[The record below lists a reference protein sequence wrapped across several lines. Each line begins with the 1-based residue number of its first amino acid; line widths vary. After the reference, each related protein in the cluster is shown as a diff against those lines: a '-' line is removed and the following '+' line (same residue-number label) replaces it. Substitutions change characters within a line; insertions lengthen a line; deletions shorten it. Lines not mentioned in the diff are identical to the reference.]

1 MARNLTTNA
10 TVVIA
15 MNGKQANETMRK
27 LEENAKNLRDKF
39 EKAKAA
45 GDTVSMA
52 KLKAELSKVEGQLKL
67 LTTNTVQV
75 EEVLKNLD
83 KAKPKDL
90 QKALATLRAQLSG
103 IERGSAMWNSHVA
116 NIRRVQEEINR
127 VNAELRTQ
135 QTLLDRVNGW
145 WGKMQNVIL
154 GAAASLTGMV
164 AAGRNAVSAFA
175 NMDEALAN
183 TRKFTGMSKNEVDVL
198 NHSFKQM
205 STRTAREELNS
216 LAQEAGR
223 LGKNTQETVQGYV
236 KGADVINVALSDLG
250 KGATQDI
257 AKLSNIFKIEDMYG
271 TYDAMLKIGS
281 VVNVLSQNCT
291 ASKPYLVEFANRMAG
306 VGNQAHM
313 TLQDIIGFGAV
324 LDSNA
329 QKVEASA
336 TALSQVLT
344 RMYIEPAKY
353 AKVVKLNVQ
362 DFTKLLKTDAN
373 EALLQFLEALGKAGN
388 MDILAPM
395 FKDMGEN
402 GARVITALST
412 LSKHIDE
419 VRAQQIEANKAF
431 EQGTSVLNEYN
442 IFNNTAQAGLDKA
455 KAKAHELAIELGE
468 KLYPVMKH
476 IYSSSN
482 LMLRFLSQIVTFIF
496 NHRTAIVSVT
506 TAYVAYQ
513 IAVNAALIKE
523 KALILIHQAGNVL
536 LRIKNISMKAL
547 AVTTALLTGHTAR
560 LKHEWELL
568 KVSMSGGWIGLVAAA
583 LAGLVSWL
591 IQLTSKTDD
600 FVKKMVEAS
609 KSAASFAENAA
620 KERKEIDKLFGAL
633 DACKKGT
640 QEYDKAKD
648 NIISKYGVYLKGLI
662 NERGEI
668 VNLASAYDRL
678 TWAAQKS
685 AKARAI
691 ADAKQNV
698 DNTYYEDLAD
708 LSLQLKSSLEEMGM
722 PTRELTSLMSR
733 ISSFMA
739 SDKVNFKSREWIDI
753 WAQIQKFSSDNENL
767 FSAIFSGAPEPV
779 KILGK
784 MRSHRLTRDN
794 RLQSFSS
801 MEDRA
806 FSHIP
811 DNKLDELI
819 ESLDEQIKASPN
831 ETIRISIPAAGDKQ
845 AGEIISAIN
854 EGLKGNA
861 SSLINSGRKNN
872 KGSLLSAPDNKGS
885 LTEGADKILN
895 ELSGGGEFQ
904 FNGISPLTNAMTL
917 DAKMSRAQS
926 ENLLRNLLWEKQQRG
941 NQALVESSDPELPSE
956 DYISTKAQEKEAKK
970 QAAEARRAAA
980 KAKKE
985 FREGLEA
992 IKAARIKA
1000 DEETTA
1006 AYVNGDID
1014 QMQFVE
1020 KKHDNEVKYFDDSIK
1035 FYRDYFSKIKDSY
1048 IEDDKDYQTLVSKK
1062 QEAEIKYQEKIISVK
1077 SKNIDREVKK
1087 LQEEENLIYAKIKEP
1102 SLRDQL
1108 DHEDRLAEIKADGLR
1123 RQRDLYVK
1131 GSKEWLEIN
1140 QTLADGLQDQ
1150 EAKLYASLY
1159 AKLNNF
1165 RKEFDKASPVD
1176 KFRMEIEV
1184 LEILRNNINLTAGE
1198 YEKLKKAITQKYE
1211 KELPGADRPKS
1222 AKELKES
1229 RDKKRRKDNEEIDK
1243 AVSEGVISKDEG
1255 EKRKRFLDN
1264 SEFDSIISKIK
1275 GVGGAWSDLC
1285 LDMVS
1290 AWRDL
1295 FSGLGDEA
1303 DGGLGKIANAA
1314 QATFALLN
1322 AGFQTAAEFAAEES
1336 KIAQQQITDRYDH
1349 EIQLAQGNAYLVKKL
1364 EKEKEEKIAAEKN
1377 KASQKEFKMKIFSAV
1392 AQTAENALSGYGA
1405 GLKAPFPMSL
1415 WLAPMLAG
1423 LAVAQGAVQV
1433 ALITK
1438 QQQAASAQGY
1448 SEGGFTKP
1456 GDVDEVAG
1464 VVHAGE
1470 WVASQRLLASPVARP
1485 IINFLDQAQRSN
1497 TIGSL
1502 TKQDA
1507 SRIVATGAASLNA
1520 SKTPEPVVVQV
1531 QQQQQEIAGLVDV
1544 VKRLSDRL
1552 ERPFV
1557 TVNTMTG
1564 DHGIKQAEDEYK
1576 RYIANKN
1583 KYMR

>member
-15 MNGKQANETMRK
+15 MNGKQANETMQK
-27 LEENAKNLRDKF
+27 LAKSAENLDAKIK
-39 EKAKAA
+39 KAKAA
-45 GDTVSMA
+45 GDTVTVA
-52 KLKAELSKVEGQLKL
+52 KLEADLKKVNSQLKL
-67 LTTNTVQV
+67 FRTNTVQL
-75 EEVLKNLD
+75 EDTLRDLD
-83 KAKPKDL
+83 KAKLTDLQQALANLKYKLKDL
-90 QKALATLRAQLSG
+90 
-103 IERGSAMWNSHVA
+103 ERGSEMWKAHVR
-116 NIRRVQEEINR
+116 NLHRVQEEINR

-135 QTLLDRVNGW
+135 QTLIDRVNGW
-145 WGKMQNVIL
+145 WGKLQNVIL
-154 GAAASLTGMV
+154 GVVAAVTGLI
-164 AAGRNAVSAFA
+164 AAGRNAVGAFA
-175 NMDEALAN
+175 EMDESMAN
-183 TRKFTGMSKNEVDVL
+183 TRKFTGLSVEGVNKLNE
-198 NHSFKQM
+198 SFKKLD
-205 STRTAREELNS
+205 TRTARKKLNDY
-216 LAQEAGR
+216 AQEAGR
-223 LGKNTQETVQGYV
+223 LGKSTQESVTDYV
-236 KGADVINVALSDLG
+236 KAADIINVALSDLG
-250 KGATQDI
+250 EGATQKI
-257 AKLSNIFKIEDMYG
+257 AKLANIFKLEDLYG
-271 TYDAMLKIGS
+271 TYDSMLKIGS

-291 ASKPYLVEFANRMAG
+291 ASKPYLVEFASRLAG
-306 VGNQAHM
+306 VGNQAHIS
-313 TLQDIIGFGAV
+313 LQNIIGFGAV
-324 LDSNA
+324 LDANA

-336 TALSQVLT
+336 TAISQVLT
-344 RMYIEPAKY
+344 RMYRDPAKY
-353 AKVVKLNVQ
+353 AKVAGLDIKQFSN
-362 DFTKLLKTDAN
+362 LLKKDAN
-373 EALLQFLEALGKAGN
+373 EALLQFLETLGKAGN
-388 MDILAPM
+388 MDVLAPM
-395 FKDMGEN
+395 FADMGEN
-402 GARVITALST
+402 GARVINALST

-419 VRAQQIEANKAF
+419 VRWQQDNANEAFRK
-431 EQGTSVLNEYN
+431 GTSVLREFN
-442 IFNNTAQAGLDKA
+442 IFNNTAQAGIDKA
-455 KAKAHELAIELGE
+455 KARVAEIAIELGE
-468 KLYPVMKH
+468 KLYPIMKH
-476 IYSSSN
+476 IYTSSS
-482 LMLRFLSQIVTFIF
+482 LFLRVLSIIVTFLIN
-496 NHRTAIVSVT
+496 NHRAIISLTTAIV
-506 TAYVAYQ
+506 AYNV
-513 IAVNAALIKE
+513 AVNAALIKE
-523 KALILIHQAGNVL
+523 KAMLAIQVMKTAVMKAYRTAVALATLAQAIYTNNTMQAAL
-536 LRIKNISMKAL
+536 AMKAL
-547 AVTTALLTGHTAR
+547 NSAVASNPLGL
-560 LKHEWELL
+560 
-568 KVSMSGGWIGLVAAA
+568 LVAALTA
-583 LAGLVSWL
+583 VASYLVMTRKESDKFKE
-591 IQLTSKTDD
+591 SVDK
-600 FVKKMVEAS
+600 A
-609 KSAASFAENAA
+609 AASSVDFSKAMNDEI
-620 KERKEIDKLFGAL
+620 KEIDKLFGAL
-633 DACKKGT
+633 DGATKGT
-640 QEYDKAKD
+640 EEYDKAK
-648 NIISKYGVYLKGLI
+648 NKIISKYKVYLSGLI

-668 VNLASAYDRL
+668 TNLTAAYNRL
-678 TWAAQKS
+678 TWAAEKS
-685 AKARAI
+685 ARARGI
-691 ADAKQNV
+691 ANAKQGV
-698 DNTYYEDLAD
+698 EDAYFNDTTQNLD
-708 LSLQLKSSLEEMGM
+708 KLRESLTKMGM
-722 PTRELTSLMSR
+722 PVRQLTDIMTR
-733 ISSFMA
+733 ISSMIGAGEDLDGKTNEKWKNIINEVF
-739 SDKVNFKSREWIDI
+739 SFQKNSSRLKKMQVDE
-753 WAQIQKFSSDNENL
+753 L
-767 FSAIFSGAPEPV
+767 PV
-779 KILGK
+779 TILGAMMSHK
-784 MRSHRLTRDN
+784 MTHDSKMQDLDA
-794 RLQSFSS
+794 
-801 MEDRA
+801 MEDKT
-806 FSHIP
+806 FTKIP
-811 DNKLDELI
+811 DKNLQEIVK
-819 ESLDEQIKASPN
+819 SLSEQVLATPN
-831 ETIRISIPAAGDKQ
+831 QVITIALPA
-845 AGEIISAIN
+845 
-854 EGLKGNA
+854 
-861 SSLINSGRKNN
+861 
-872 KGSLLSAPDNKGS
+872 GSK
-885 LTEGADKILN
+885 EGAQEMIEHIIHGVEYDKSEIQVDYKGFPLQDATS
-895 ELSGGGEFQ
+895 LSV
-904 FNGISPLTNAMTL
+904 SL
-917 DAKMSRAQS
+917 SRNLA
-926 ENLLRNLLWEKQQRG
+926 ENLLKQLAWEQGQRG
-941 NQALVESSDPELPSE
+941 SDNMQESSSDDIPLGGSYTPQG
-956 DYISTKAQEKEAKK
+956 KADKEAKK
-970 QAAEARRAAA
+970 QATEARRAAA

-1159 AKLNNF
+1159 SKLNNF

-1198 YEKLKKAITQKYE
+1198 YEKLKKAISQKYE